1 VETFERT
8 LSRWCAA
15 EARGDATALD
25 AILDA
30 DFRGDGPEG
39 RVLGKAEWLAR
50 DGGGGEFTPIE
61 VRVNKRTAVAMG
73 VSGAGCFTLVA
84 VRRGDRWAIVNVQLG
99 AEIWPPRR
107 RRISHLADVPR
118 VPLPEPG
125 GMTKLI
131 ADISMSLDGFVADAN
146 DRTDHLFGWF
156 FEGEVETPTANPGL
170 TFRTSEAS
178 ASMLRGAFETVGA
191 LLEGRRNF
199 ELAQGWGG
207 THPMGV
213 PAFVVTHEAPEDWP
227 HGDGV
232 RFVTD
237 GLESAVAQARAAA
250 GDKIVGVATPNLT
263 QQLLDAG
270 LLDEIHI
277 NLVPVVLGAGVPF
290 FANLAS
296 APIRL
301 EGPDVLEGTDVT
313 HLTYRVVKP

>member
-8 LSRWCAA
+8 LSRWCRA
-15 EARGDATALD
+15 EARGDTAALD
-25 AILDA
+25 AVLDA
-30 DFRGDGPEG
+30 DFRGDGADG

-50 DGGGGEFTPIE
+50 RAGGAFAPTE
-61 VRVNKRTAVAMG
+61 VRVNNRTAVAMG
-73 VSGAGCFTLVA
+73 ISGACRFTLVA
-84 VRRGDRWAIVNVQLG
+84 IRRAERWTVVNVQLG
-99 AEIWPPRR
+99 TAIRPPRCGQ
-107 RRISHLADVPR
+107 ISHLADVPSA
-118 VPLPEPG
+118 PLPEPAD
-125 GMTKLI
+125 MTKLI
-131 ADISMSLDGFVADAN
+131 ADISMSLDGFVADTN

-156 FEGEVETPTANPGL
+156 FDGEVETPSAFPGL

-178 ASMLRGAFETVGA
+178 ASMLRDAFENVGA

-199 ELAQGWGG
+199 DIAQGWGG

-213 PAFVVTHEAPEDWP
+213 PVFVVTHNAPEDWP

-277 NLVPVVLGAGVPF
+277 NLVPVLLGAGVPF

-296 APIRL
+296 TPIQL
-301 EGPDVLEGTDVT
+301 EGPDVLEGTGVT
-313 HLTYRVVKP
+313 HLTYRVKR

>member
-15 EARGDATALD
+15 EARGDTAALD
-25 AILDA
+25 ALLDP
-30 DFRGDGPEG
+30 DFCGDDPDG
-39 RVLGKAEWLAR
+39 RVLDKAQWLAR
-50 DGGGGEFTPIE
+50 RRRGVWRHREL
-61 VRVNKRTAVAMG
+61 RVNKQTAVAMG
-73 VSGAGCFTLVA
+73 VHGARRFTLVA
-84 VRRGDRWAIVNVQLG
+84 VRRADRWAIVNVQLG
-99 AEIWPPRR
+99 AIQPPGDRQ
-107 RRISHLADVPR
+107 ITHLADVPSGA
-118 VPLPEPG
+118 LPEPA

-131 ADISMSLDGFVADAN
+131 ADISMSLDGFVADTN
-146 DRTDHLFGWF
+146 DRTDHLFGWMF
-156 FEGEVETPTANPGL
+156 SGEVETRTAVPDL

-178 ASMLRGAFETVGA
+178 ASMLRDAFENVGA

-199 ELAQGWGG
+199 DLTNGWGG

-263 QQLLDAG
+263 QQLLEAG

-277 NLVPVVLGAGVPF
+277 NLVPVLLGAGVPF
-290 FANLAS
+290 FANLSS
-296 APIRL
+296 APIQL
-301 EGPDVLEGTDVT
+301 EGPDVLEGTGVT
-313 HLTYRVVKP
+313 HLTYRVKR